1 PLHQRQSLFLPHA
14 PHHLRLHSFPTRRS
28 SDLQAVETL
37 GCATVICTDKT
48 GTITENQMAVTDLW
62 LAGHSYTYQALP
74 EGNQIVDK
82 LLAYGA
88 LCNEAKLHVKR
99 GEFIALGNATDRAIK
114 IAARE
119 Q

>member
-1 PLHQRQSLFLPHA
+1 IAVNQEVLPAIVNVALSIGVQRMMKQ
-14 PHHLRLHSFPTRRS
+14 RVIVQK
-28 SDLQAVETL
+28 LQAVETL

-82 LLAYGA
+82 LLRSEEHTSE
-88 LCNEAKLHVKR
+88 LQSRFDLVCRLLLEK
-99 GEFIALGNATDRAIK
+99 
-114 IAARE
+114 
-119 Q
+119 